1 MNSALFGSSQSS
13 LLVSTTSS
21 SSLWAPSS
29 PFPQISSHLAS
40 QLYSSQ
46 HVSAQIHLPF
56 HRQHLPTPFLCL
68 STTLLITFCFIKST
82 QLLLFH
88 YCPHFDLQSLNV
100 PPNNT
105 TAKAT
110 TPHPSE
116 EQQYHSSSSFPYL
129 RQEDCYS
136 CLFHP
141 FHTTFHITYH
151 ITNYHISTHIP
162 HLPAEVTTS
171 SKASHYESTH
181 YFVSLYAIIYSIHS
195 QQYHYI
201 YTYIQACLHIGDN
214 TT

>member
-13 LLVSTTSS
+13 LLVSTTS

-56 HRQHLPTPFLCL
+56 HRQHLPTPLLCL
-68 STTLLITFCFIKST
+68 STTLPITFCFIKST

-105 TAKAT
+105 TAKAI
-110 TPHPSE
+110 TPQRRAILLICYPLLPSATHNACPLHLICISYSISA
-116 EQQYHSSSSFPYL
+116 YHTMSYHIILPNIKNL
-129 RQEDCYS
+129 
-136 CLFHP
+136 HI
-141 FHTTFHITYH
+141 FHIY
-151 ITNYHISTHIP
+151 
-162 HLPAEVTTS
+162 
-171 SKASHYESTH
+171 
-181 YFVSLYAIIYSIHS
+181 
-195 QQYHYI
+195 
-201 YTYIQACLHIGDN
+201 
-214 TT
+214 